1 MPTSNDEAKRICDI
15 INDFLSEEQALE
27 ITRRL
32 DEEVGIH
39 TDNDSLKVSLRMLRG
54 LYEREDSE

>member
-32 DEEVGIH
+32 DEEVGVH
-39 TDNDSLKVSLRMLRG
+39 TDNDSLKGKS
-54 LYEREDSE
+54 